1 MTQRRGSQDRACALH
16 VWGWGRGQGGSCRWD
31 TLGAKRGWVG
41 WGGHSRGRPRPRS
54 PDLDVK
60 VLRAPGRTPYVNII
74 FNCNSV
80 IPAHTLMKK
89 PSNNTE
95 VYE

>member
-1 MTQRRGSQDRACALH
+1 MPFMPGAGA
-16 VWGWGRGQGGSCRWD
+16 GAGGKEEAAGGIRWV
-31 TLGAKRGWVG
+31 LSGGGKG
-41 WGGHSRGRPRPRS
+41 GGHSRGRPRPRS

-60 VLRAPGRTPYVNII
+60 VLGAPGRTPYVNII